1 MSLFSRPLHLVPLL
15 GVIAAL
21 AIFTSYAYANAI
33 TFSASIPNMGD
44 GTAAVAG
51 YDVTSVSF
59 TLNADPSIVDSLTL
73 VVDSN
78 PTGAGTM
85 QIELVASSGTWYTC
99 SNVTTTLTCDNG
111 TTLGVTVA
119 AVDQIRLLIAP

>member
-1 MSLFSRPLHLVPLL
+1 MSLFSRPLRMVPLL

-21 AIFTSYAYANAI
+21 AIFSSYAYANAI

-44 GTAAVAG
+44 GSVAVAG

-73 VVDSN
+73 VVDTD

-111 TTLGVTVA
+111 STLGITVLL
-119 AVDQIRLLIAP
+119 VDQIRLLIAP